1 MADNTIILQGK
12 FTADGAAKTLQLRS
26 DVDWVR
32 VYNWTQASTQ
42 QSTGRG
48 IEFYWQRGMANDS
61 AIVYKKKDSG
71 VDDLKMVTIT
81 SGGFS
86 LVDSTSS
93 APLSAANT
101 SITAVSTASLPVV
114 SATDTTGLS
123 NGDVVRLIDVAG
135 AQQLGGLDFT
145 IDSLSANTSFRLPYM
160 AQLGGAG
167 TTGTFR
173 RVNYDSLFAPR
184 SRYISNISAA
194 SAAVVKMTVTHNM
207 AVGQKVKL
215 IVPAAYGMIEADGL
229 TGMITAI
236 NTTTNTITLDID
248 SSTFTAFA
256 FPATTDVPFSPAM
269 VIPFGEDVTYPNL
282 SDDSVNNTGVMGI
295 KLASGVVSPAGSA
308 SDVIY
313 WTAGKSFSV
322 TNE

>member
-12 FTADGAAKTLQLRS
+12 FTADGLAKTLQLRS

-48 IEFYWQRGMANDS
+48 IEFYWQRGMASDS

-71 VDDLKMVTIT
+71 VDDLKMVTVT
-81 SGGFS
+81 SGGFT

-101 SITAVSTASLPVV
+101 TITAISTASLPVV
-114 SATDTTGLS
+114 SASDTTGLS

-184 SRYISNISAA
+184 SRYISNISVA

-207 AVGQKVKL
+207 VVGQKVKL
-215 IVPAAYGMIEADGL
+215 VVPAIYGMIEADGL
-229 TGMITAI
+229 TAMITAI
-236 NTTTNTITLDID
+236 NTTTNTITLDVD
-248 SSTFTAFA
+248 SSTFTAFV

-282 SDDSVNNTGVMGI
+282 SDDAVNNTGVMGI

>member
-48 IEFYWQRGMANDS
+48 VEFYWQRGMANDS
-61 AIVYKKKDSG
+61 AIVYKKKDSS

-101 SITAVSTASLPVV
+101 SITAISTASLPVV
-114 SATDTTGLS
+114 SASDTTGLS

-184 SRYISNISAA
+184 SRYISNISVA

-207 AVGQKVKL
+207 VVGQKVKL
-215 IVPAAYGMIEADGL
+215 VVPAAYGMIEADGL
-229 TGMITAI
+229 SAMITAI

-248 SSTFTAFA
+248 SSAFTAFA

-295 KLASGVVSPAGSA
+295 KLASGVVSPAGST

>member
-114 SATDTTGLS
+114 SASDTTGLS

-184 SRYISNISAA
+184 SRYISNISVA

-207 AVGQKVKL
+207 VVGQKVKL
-215 IVPAAYGMIEADGL
+215 VVPAAYGMIEADGL
-229 TGMITAI
+229 SAMITAI

-295 KLASGVVSPAGSA
+295 KLASGVVSPAGST

>member
-48 IEFYWQRGMANDS
+48 VEFYWQRGMANDS

-71 VDDLKMVTIT
+71 VDDLKMDTIT

-101 SITAVSTASLPVV
+101 SITAISTASLPVV
-114 SATDTTGLS
+114 SASDTTGLS

-184 SRYISNISAA
+184 SRYISNISVA

-207 AVGQKVKL
+207 VVGQKVKL
-215 IVPAAYGMIEADGL
+215 VVPAAYGMIEADGL
-229 TGMITAI
+229 SAMITAI

-248 SSTFTAFA
+248 SSAFTAFA

-295 KLASGVVSPAGSA
+295 KLASGVVSPAGST

>member
-12 FTADGAAKTLQLRS
+12 FTADGTAKLLQLRS

-48 IEFYWQRGMANDS
+48 VEFYWQRGMADDS
-61 AIVYKKKDSG
+61 AIVYKKKDSA
-71 VDDLKMVTIT
+71 VDDLKMIT
-81 SGGFS
+81 VVSGGFS
-86 LVDSTSS
+86 LVNSVSS
-93 APLSAANT
+93 PALAAANT
-101 SITAVSTASLPVV
+101 SITAISTASLPVV
-114 SATDTTGLS
+114 SASDTTGLS

-145 IDSLSANTSFRLPYM
+145 IDSLSASTSFRLPYM

-184 SRYISNISAA
+184 SRYISNISVA

-207 AVGQKVKL
+207 VVGQKVKL
-215 IVPAAYGMIEADGL
+215 VVPAIYGMIEADGL

>member
-12 FTADGAAKTLQLRS
+12 FTADGLAKTLQLRS

-48 IEFYWQRGMANDS
+48 IEFYWQRGMASDS

-71 VDDLKMVTIT
+71 VDDLKMVTVT
-81 SGGFS
+81 SGGFT

-101 SITAVSTASLPVV
+101 TITAISTASLPVV
-114 SATDTTGLS
+114 SASDTTGLS

-184 SRYISNISAA
+184 SRYISNISVA
-194 SAAVVKMTVTHNM
+194 SSAVVKMTVTHNM
-207 AVGQKVKL
+207 VVGQKVKL
-215 IVPAAYGMIEADGL
+215 VVPAIYGMIEADGL
-229 TGMITAI
+229 TAMITAI
-236 NTTTNTITLDID
+236 NTTTNTITLDVD

-282 SDDSVNNTGVMGI
+282 SDDAVNNTGVMGI

>member
-12 FTADGAAKTLQLRS
+12 FTADGTAKLLQLRS

-48 IEFYWQRGMANDS
+48 VEFYWQRGMADDS

-71 VDDLKMVTIT
+71 VDDLKMVTVV

-86 LVDSTSS
+86 LVNSVSS
-93 APLSAANT
+93 PALAAANT
-101 SITAVSTASLPVV
+101 SITAISTASLPVV
-114 SATDTTGLS
+114 SASDTTGLS

-145 IDSLSANTSFRLPYM
+145 IDSLSASTSFRLPYM

-184 SRYISNISAA
+184 SRYISNISVA

-207 AVGQKVKL
+207 VVGQKVKL
-215 IVPAAYGMIEADGL
+215 VVPAIYGMIEADGL

-295 KLASGVVSPAGSA
+295 KLASGVVSPAGST